1 MSASYLHALSTTGGL
16 VPLMCDADGRL
27 YVEGQI
33 ALDSLPAGTNV
44 IGKTGYNLKRIS
56 TSFTR
61 PADTATYA
69 IGDSISNSTSAP
81 VPFELDLST
90 IGVVAGQSIEIRELV
105 VCSSIKQSLLPLVN
119 CYLSPVTFAA
129 TNDNAALDISDEIN
143 EGGGHFLNC
152 DLQNSFANNARVSY
166 IGVPRQMV
174 LAAAD
179 TKLYGAL
186 QAANA
191 YVPGNAEKFTIL
203 AWIALL

>member
-1 MSASYLHALSTTGGL
+1 MLAEGEISPGIRKGIRIDSAGRVILGTEESGL
-16 VPLMCDADGRL
+16 GSSSNP
-27 YVEGQI
+27 
-33 ALDSLPAGTNV
+33 NV
-44 IGKTGYNLKRIS
+44 NVRTGYALKRIS
-56 TSFTR
+56 TSFIR
-61 PADTATYA
+61 PADVLAYS
-69 IGDSISNSTSAP
+69 IGDSISTSTSAP
-81 VPFELDLST
+81 AIFELDLST
-90 IGVVAGQSIEIRELV
+90 IGAVAGQSIEIREFV
-105 VCSSIKQSLLPLVN
+105 ICSSIKQALLPLIN

-129 TNDNAALDISDEIN
+129 TNDNAVFDITDDVN
-143 EGGGHFLNC
+143 EGGGHYLNC
-152 DLQNSFANNARVSY
+152 DLQNYSNSNSRVSY